1 MWVWLLVALVV
12 LALAA
17 TIAALLRRRSR
28 MQAWATRFEA
38 AKGEVAWL
46 AREGIPQLG
55 LAPTAQQIA
64 GGWRVTAD
72 RVVAVEDQLT
82 ALEAEAIDDA
92 GRARA
97 RTLRD
102 AVRASRGQLDAL
114 AGTQDVAA
122 ASNELRAAAAGL
134 EGALAWIDRPPE

>member
-1 MWVWLLVALVV
+1 
-12 LALAA
+12 
-17 TIAALLRRRSR
+17 